1 RAVLGVRGR
10 TRVVVARLTRRRAC
24 GERAQ
29 RRRPGFPAVRRGHRS
44 ECGRR
49 QRHDRVRAGAHA
61 ARLGA
66 RADRPRVGIRG
77 VGRRCR
83 RARRTPTGH
92 RRATCPPADR
102 PVAAGRTT
110 RRPVDPGEQETPGMG
125 MTEPL
130 VVGVD
135 GGNSKTDVAL
145 ATPDGRTLAMVRG
158 PGSSPDKLGD
168 ESAAQV
174 ITDLVEAVRQE
185 ANAAAAPIGRLS
197 AFLAGLD
204 LPEDVPR
211 FSAVLTRRWP
221 EADVHVDNDA
231 MAALLAGTGGTAGV
245 AVVCGA
251 GINAVGLGAAG
262 QRASFRSLGALS
274 GDWGGGLGLGRTV
287 LWHAARAEDG
297 RGPRTRLAELT
308 KQHFD
313 VHSID
318 EVVMALRTGKLAET
332 RLAELVDE
340 LFRADDEADPV
351 AVSVVGRLAEEIAAM
366 TRVMLDRTQLR
377 GTGARV
383 VLAG

>member
-1 RAVLGVRGR
+1 
-10 TRVVVARLTRRRAC
+10 
-24 GERAQ
+24 
-29 RRRPGFPAVRRGHRS
+29 
-44 ECGRR
+44 
-49 QRHDRVRAGAHA
+49 
-61 ARLGA
+61 
-66 RADRPRVGIRG
+66 
-77 VGRRCR
+77 
-83 RARRTPTGH
+83 
-92 RRATCPPADR
+92 
-102 PVAAGRTT
+102 
-110 RRPVDPGEQETPGMG
+110 MG

-318 EVVMALRTGKLAET
+318 EVVMALHTGKLAET

-383 VLAG
+383 VLAGGVLTGGRDRLDKLIDEALYRVDPTSSLVRLDVPPVAGALAHALPEGLPDRERSRIKEMSQDARRYPAAAEGVVT